1 MRHSG
6 YRMFMRLHVWNLI
19 YLSSMVL
26 RLLLSLTLLIA
37 ICCTGYSQ
45 HFIFNR
51 LSITDGLLSNN
62 ILTVAQDQRGYIW
75 LGTENGLQRYDGT
88 RFRTI
93 WHERADQVLPGN
105 NGLLWVRS
113 GKRIGR
119 INLHNFTFASIPYEG
134 SNQVYSNSEIWLKQ
148 DASGNIFLLITGKS
162 CQYYSEK
169 NESFSQVNNPF
180 SIPAYLKIQD
190 VVEDGDKKRYWIVS
204 KDDFGYWDLQTRQYY
219 NLPNN
224 GQADDLLQAMAAQA
238 PVASFFIDNQK
249 RYWIQTGSKS
259 NTTFFCYS
267 STLNRFT
274 SDTSGLANIGNG
286 GYFEV
291 YGFKQLKDAPPAV
304 YGLNCFR
311 IRGSQRF
318 NEIRTPANNP
328 YGIQFNSVEDLFQS
342 EDGTVWVA
350 TDNGLYFTSSV
361 RNNIHLLFSQEKGR
375 ASISSLFE
383 DSFNNIWVGTWGR
396 GIFVL
401 KNPQN
406 SQEVRP
412 LEAVNNLDA
421 YAKQVWTI
429 CEDNRK
435 QVWIGCQEGRLVQYH
450 QETKRALLHKL
461 KIFKNSA
468 IRQIIKDEEGQLWLG
483 LQDGRLFTYNPSTEA
498 AINES
503 FHQQLA
509 FDGPVS
515 RMGFMNKHQL
525 WIAVHNKGIYIVD
538 IKTGKLVRAITANKV
553 QTSFIANTKEVLTF
567 NDTLCLIAGEKL
579 GILNPHDFRVD
590 YRGFPGGQLPGS
602 IFTLQKDQYG
612 NCWAGGSSGI
622 YKLNMAGRAIT
633 RLTQQDGLITIHNNS
648 YVPERSMRLRN
659 GWLVFGGNQHLVL
672 FNPTE
677 YNNSMV
683 PPPVSITGF
692 QLNGRYLP
700 EDSVTAF
707 NMIKIPYEHRVFSIE
722 FAAINFRQKGRLIYE
737 YRLEGLNDEWI
748 SLTTPTAI
756 NYNFLPHG
764 HYRFMVRAKNELGQY
779 SPTTTSLRIYIA
791 PPFWKTAWFYIL
803 IGLALASLLFYL
815 HRLRLQKLLHIEK
828 VRSRLA
834 RDLHDDMGSTLS
846 TINILS
852 NMALQ
857 QQTLDEAKSK
867 AYMSTI
873 SSSTSQMM
881 EAMDDIVW
889 SINPVNDNIAKMVAR
904 MKETAGAIL
913 EPKQINYRFDVEPSL
928 ADVHLS
934 MEARREIFL
943 IFKEAINNTVKYA
956 AATLVTFTF
965 SRRGTSLLLTIEDNG
980 VGFRMGTPGSAVRG
994 NGLKNMQKRAA
1005 MLKGQLS
1012 INSEEGKGTS
1022 LNLVVPIA

>member
-1 MRHSG
+1 
-6 YRMFMRLHVWNLI
+6 
-19 YLSSMVL
+19 MVL
-26 RLLLSLTLLIA
+26 RLLFVLTLLIA
-37 ICCTGYSQ
+37 ICDTSYSQ
-45 HFIFNR
+45 HFIFNQ

-62 ILTVAQDQRGYIW
+62 VLTVAQDQRGYIW

-93 WHERADQVLPGN
+93 RNERADQILRGN

-113 GKRIGR
+113 GKQIGL
-119 INLHNFTFASIPYEG
+119 INPSNFTFTSIPYEG
-134 SNQVYSNSEIWLKQ
+134 SNEVYGNSGIWLKQ
-148 DASGNIFLLITGKS
+148 DASGSTFLLITGKS

-169 NESFSQVNNPF
+169 SRGFSRANNPF
-180 SIPAYLKIQD
+180 SIPAHLNIQD
-190 VVEDGDKKRYWIVS
+190 VVEDWDKRRYWIVS
-204 KDDFGYWDLQTRQYY
+204 GDDFGYWDRQTRQYY
-219 NLPNN
+219 NLSNN
-224 GQADDLLQAMAAQA
+224 GQADRLLHAMAAHA

-259 NTTFFCYS
+259 NTTFFCYNS
-267 STLNRFT
+267 ALNRFI
-274 SDTSGLANIGNG
+274 SDTSGLNSMGNG
-286 GYFEV
+286 SYFEV
-291 YGFKQLKDAPPAV
+291 YGFKQLKESAPAV

-361 RNNIHLLFSQEKGR
+361 RNNIHILFSQEKGR
-375 ASISSLFE
+375 AAISSLFE
-383 DSFNNIWVGTWGR
+383 DSFNNLWVGTWGR

-401 KNPQN
+401 NNPQN
-406 SQEVRP
+406 SQGAK
-412 LEAVNNLDA
+412 LLDAVNNMDA
-421 YAKQVWTI
+421 YTKLVWTI

-435 QVWIGCQEGRLVQYH
+435 QVWIGCQEGRLVQYNPA
-450 QETKRALLHKL
+450 TKRASLYRL

-468 IRQIIKDEEGQLWLG
+468 IRQIIKDEEGLLWLG
-483 LQDGRLFTYNPSTEA
+483 LQDGRLLTYKPSTEA
-498 AINES
+498 VIDES
-503 FHQQLA
+503 FHEQLS
-509 FDGPVS
+509 FNSPVS
-515 RMGFMNKHQL
+515 RMGLVNKHQL

-538 IKTGKLVRAITANKV
+538 IKTGKLVRAITAD
-553 QTSFIANTKEVLTF
+553 QAQPSFIASTRELLAF
-567 NDTLCLIAGEKL
+567 NDTLCLIAGEKS
-579 GILNPHDFRVD
+579 GILNPRDFRVN
-590 YRGFPGGQLPGS
+590 YSSFPGGQLPGS

-622 YKLNMAGRAIT
+622 YKLNMAGRTIT
-633 RLTQQDGLITIHNNS
+633 KLTQQDGLITIHNNS
-648 YVPERSMRLRN
+648 YVPERSIRLRS
-659 GWLVFGGNQHLVL
+659 GWLAFGGNQHLIL
-672 FNPTE
+672 FNPAE
-677 YNNSMV
+677 YSNSMP

-700 EDSVTAF
+700 DDSVTAF
-707 NMIKIPYEHRVFSIE
+707 QTIDIPYEHRVFSIE
-722 FAAINFRQKGRLIYE
+722 FAAINFMQKGRLTYE
-737 YRLEGLNDEWI
+737 YKLEGLNNEWI
-748 SLTTPTAI
+748 SLAKPATI

-764 HYRFMVRAKNELGQY
+764 HYRFLVRAKNEQGQY
-779 SPTTTSLRIYIA
+779 SPATTSLRIYIA

-803 IGLALASLLFYL
+803 IGLVIASLLFYL

-913 EPKQINYRFDVEPSL
+913 EPKQIDYRFDLAPSV

-956 AATLVTFTF
+956 AATLVIFTF
-965 SRRGTSLLLTIEDNG
+965 SRKGSSLLLTIEDNG
-980 VGFRMGTPGSAVRG
+980 VGFSIGTPGSAVRG

-1012 INSEEGKGTS
+1012 INSRAGKGTS
-1022 LNLVVPIA
+1022 LTLTMPIA

>member
-1 MRHSG
+1 
-6 YRMFMRLHVWNLI
+6 MFMRWHFWNLI
-19 YLSSMVL
+19 YLSGMVL

-37 ICCTGYSQ
+37 VCHTGYSQ

-75 LGTENGLQRYDGT
+75 LGTENGLQRYDGA

-93 WHERADQVLPGN
+93 WNERADQILTGSD
-105 NGLLWVRS
+105 GLLWVRS

-119 INLHNFTFASIPYEG
+119 INTGNFTFTPIPYEG
-134 SNQVYSNSEIWLKQ
+134 SNEVYGNSGMWLKQ
-148 DASGNIFLLITGKS
+148 DASGNVFLLITGKS

-169 NESFSQVNNPF
+169 SRRFSKANNPF
-180 SIPAYLKIQD
+180 SIPASLKIQD
-190 VVEDGDKKRYWIVS
+190 VVEDRHKNRYWIVS
-204 KDDFGYWDLQTRQYY
+204 RDDFGYWDRQTRQYY
-219 NLPNN
+219 NLSNN
-224 GQADDLLQAMAAQA
+224 SQADHLLNTMAPYA
-238 PVASFFIDNQK
+238 PVASFFIDDQK

-259 NTTFFCYS
+259 NATFLCYNS
-267 STLNRFT
+267 ALNRFT
-274 SDTSGLANIGNG
+274 SDTSGLNG
-286 GYFEV
+286 MGTRSYFEV
-291 YGFKQLKDAPPAV
+291 YGFKQLKEAAPAV
-304 YGLNCFR
+304 YGLNCFS
-311 IRGSQRF
+311 IYNNHRF

-342 EDGTVWVA
+342 GDGTVWVA
-350 TDNGLYFTSSV
+350 TDNGLYFTSNV
-361 RNNIHLLFSQEKGR
+361 RRNIHILFSQEKGR

-383 DSFNNIWVGTWGR
+383 DSYNNIWVGTWGR

-401 KNPQN
+401 NNPQQ
-406 SQEVRP
+406 SQEVEV
-412 LEAVNNLDA
+412 LKAINDLDA
-421 YAKQVWTI
+421 YTKLVWTI
-429 CEDNRK
+429 CEDKRK
-435 QVWIGCQEGRLVQYH
+435 QVWIGCQEGRLAQYNPA
-450 QETKRALLHKL
+450 TKRASLHRL
-461 KIFKNSA
+461 KIFNNSA
-468 IRQIIKDEEGQLWLG
+468 IRQIIKDEEGLLWLG
-483 LQDGRLFTYNPSTEA
+483 LQDGRLLTYNPSSP
-498 AINES
+498 AINSS
-503 FHQQLA
+503 FREVLSLN
-509 FDGPVS
+509 GLIS
-515 RMGFMNKHQL
+515 RMGFINEYQM
-525 WIAVHNKGIYIVD
+525 WIAVHNKGIYIAD
-538 IKTGKLVRAITANKV
+538 IKTRKLVRSITV
-553 QTSFIANTKEVLTF
+553 DQGQPSFVAGTRELLTF
-567 NDTLCLIAGEKL
+567 NDTLCLIAGERL
-579 GILNPHDFRVD
+579 GILNPQELKIN
-590 YRGFPGGQLPGS
+590 YSSFPGNQLPGS

-622 YKLNMAGRAIT
+622 YKLNMASRSIT

-648 YVPERSMRLRN
+648 YVPERSMQLRN
-659 GWLVFGGNQHLVL
+659 GWLAFGGNQHLVL
-672 FNPTE
+672 FNPVE

-683 PPPVSITGF
+683 PPSVNITGF

-700 EDSVTAF
+700 EDSVTSLSV
-707 NMIKIPYEHRVFSIE
+707 IDIPYEHRVFSIE
-722 FAAINFRQKGRLIYE
+722 FAAINFMQKGRLTYE

-764 HYRFMVRAKNELGQY
+764 HYRFMVRAKNEQGQY

-803 IGLALASLLFYL
+803 VGLAIASLLFYL

-857 QQTLDEAKSK
+857 QPSLDEAKSK
-867 AYMSTI
+867 AYMNTI
-873 SSSTSQMM
+873 SLSTSQMM

-904 MKETAGAIL
+904 MKETAGSIL
-913 EPKQINYRFDVEPSL
+913 EPKQIDYRFDVAPAV

-956 AATLVTFTF
+956 EATLVTLTF
-965 SRRGTSLLLTIEDNG
+965 NRKGSNLLLTIEDNG
-980 VGFRMGTPGSAVRG
+980 VGFEMGTPGSAVRG

-1005 MLKGQLS
+1005 LLKGQLS
-1012 INSEEGKGTS
+1012 ISSQAGKGTS
-1022 LNLVVPIA
+1022 LNLAMPIA